1 MFVAPG
7 CVDYPRDSS
16 ESPQRRLAEATHQNK
31 QLREQIERLTAE
43 STILKARLTELRQ
56 RESALSERLHKLAF
70 LLEHQERQVKALRDA
85 AADRDRYKTYA
96 KNLQRRID
104 LLTKQIA
111 DLRALVSSLAGR
123 HAVAKAT
130 PARPTPTTAPSPTGE
145 SKPTN

>member
-1 MFVAPG
+1 M
-7 CVDYPRDSS
+7 DYPGDSPQN
-16 ESPQRRLAEATHQNK
+16 PQRRLAEATHQNK

-43 STILKARLTELRQ
+43 STILRARLTELRQ

-85 AADRDRYKTYA
+85 ATDRDRYKTYA
-96 KNLQRRID
+96 KNLQGRID
-104 LLTKQIA
+104 LLNKQIA
-111 DLRALVSSLAGR
+111 DLRDLVSSLAGR

-130 PARPTPTTAPSPTGE
+130 PARPTPTTASSPTGE